1 MIYHISSLQSKPS
14 LGNGQICFYSPI
26 KAYIFSLIFMV
37 YLSKYLYK
45 CYNDYINVIL
55 FFI

>member
-1 MIYHISSLQSKPS
+1 MVYHIPNLQSKPL

-26 KAYIFSLIFMV
+26 KAYIFSLIFMA
-37 YLSKYLYK
+37 YLSKYLHK
-45 CYNDYINVIL
+45 CYNGHINVIL